1 MTIFNAGS
9 VERFQMNARL
19 FLSVAFAVAVAR
31 AAWGGTALIHYR
43 ADAEPDRFV
52 KGVMLFSDRV
62 YKLAEVPKAFEGKP
76 FLRGSIMGLRYV
88 VAQDGELT
96 VVTPQR
102 VPKSASCADALE
114 KTGFRRVEEI
124 GVFQLFGNNAI
135 DRMLTYRKPVKKG
148 ETIAFGKYCIPLAF
162 DPASCLQPQGAVKTE
177 RLYNNVE
184 LPVDPEDRANM
195 AAYGNSPLP
204 VPYLKHP
211 PAVINAGIGRSCSL
225 TTS

>member
-1 MTIFNAGS
+1 
-9 VERFQMNARL
+9 MNARL
-19 FLSVAFAVAVAR
+19 FFSVAFAVAAVR
-31 AAWGGTALIHYR
+31 AAWGGPAVIHYR

-52 KGVMLFSDRV
+52 KGVLLFSDRV

-114 KTGFRRVEEI
+114 KAGFRRVEEI

-135 DRMLTYRKPVKKG
+135 DRMLTYRLHSG
-148 ETIAFGKYCIPLAF
+148 SIAFPLR
-162 DPASCLQPQGAVKTE
+162 SILR
-177 RLYNNVE
+177 RLSSR
-184 LPVDPEDRANM
+184 RA
-195 AAYGNSPLP
+195 
-204 VPYLKHP
+204 
-211 PAVINAGIGRSCSL
+211 R
-225 TTS
+225 

>member
-19 FLSVAFAVAVAR
+19 FLSVAFAVVAAC
-31 AAWGGTALIHYR
+31 AAWGGPALIHYR

-52 KGVMLFSDRV
+52 KGVLLFSDRV

-102 VPKSASCADALE
+102 VPKSAS
-114 KTGFRRVEEI
+114 
-124 GVFQLFGNNAI
+124 
-135 DRMLTYRKPVKKG
+135 
-148 ETIAFGKYCIPLAF
+148 
-162 DPASCLQPQGAVKTE
+162 AST
-177 RLYNNVE
+177 
-184 LPVDPEDRANM
+184 RAR
-195 AAYGNSPLP
+195 
-204 VPYLKHP
+204 
-211 PAVINAGIGRSCSL
+211 RSCTRSGL
-225 TTS
+225 RGRAAKAAATSPAARPDTRPCATVGISNDIRSDVW